1 MNDTFCSLP
10 WVGLDVSPQGE
21 FKPCCKYQH
30 TIATDIV
37 EYFNSD
43 ELKNLQN
50 DFTNGRKPD
59 GCHRCW
65 QDEDVG
71 IASKRLIDLEY
82 TFQNRH
88 PALDKLKIVSMPFGN
103 TCNLACR
110 ICNSSSSS
118 KWAQEAIALQKFIPE
133 IPVAFHKKFYKD
145 DEFMSKL
152 ASLSNE
158 AVLFE
163 FPGGEPFLT
172 GLKEHIAFL
181 VELIKGTPQDLKLH
195 YITNTTIMPQPEL
208 WALWKNF
215 KNVDIQLSIDGVGEQ
230 FEYNRWPALWADCLQ
245 NIKQYQTEQKKYDNI
260 QLSISHT
267 VSIFTV
273 MYLPK
278 FLDWC
283 DTQELPSPYLG
294 LLTKPAHYSIAAIPE
309 KAAAA
314 IANLPEFQKSQ
325 LLPIKASLFGKR
337 NDCFDKFVNY
347 VTIIDR
353 HRKQNFPS
361 TFPELYQL
369 LKDYFNA

>member
-1 MNDTFCSLP
+1 MDDTFCSLP

-21 FKPCCKYQH
+21 FKPCCKYKN
-30 TIATDIV
+30 TIATNLDQ
-37 EYFNSD
+37 YFNSD
-43 ELKNLQN
+43 ELKSLQN
-50 DFTNGRKPD
+50 EFINGRKPD
-59 GCHRCW
+59 GCSRCW

-82 TFQNRH
+82 TFQNQH

-110 ICNSSSSS
+110 ICSSSASS
-118 KWAQEAIALQKFIPE
+118 KWLQEATSLKKSIPE
-133 IPVAFHKKFYKD
+133 ISVAFHKKFYKD
-145 DEFMSKL
+145 ADFMSNI

-158 AVLFE
+158 AMLFE

-172 GLKEHIAFL
+172 GLKEHLAFL
-181 VELIKGTPQDLKLH
+181 EELVTGKPQDLKLH

-208 WALWKNF
+208 WTLWKNF
-215 KNVDIQLSIDGVGEQ
+215 KNVDIQMSIDGVGEQ
-230 FEYNRWPALWADCLQ
+230 FEYNRWPAVWEDCLQ
-245 NIKQYQTEQKKYDNI
+245 NIKQYQAEQKKYDNI

-278 FLDWC
+278 FLNWC
-283 DTQELPSPYLG
+283 ESNSLPAPYLG
-294 LLTKPAHYSIAAIPE
+294 LLDKPSHYSIAAIPE
-309 KAAAA
+309 KAATT

-325 LLPIKASLFGKR
+325 LLPIKASLLGKR
-337 NDCFDKFVNY
+337 NNCFDKFKNY
-347 VTIIDR
+347 VKIIDE
-353 HRKQNFPS
+353 HREQDFPS

-369 LKDYFNA
+369 LKEYF